1 MKLTVAVVIKA
12 IKVHLKKLRTGVR
25 VPIVGKT
32 DDSAAYLGG
41 GCLMS
46 MFYLA
51 GALFGLWLIVTFS
64 P

>member
-41 GCLMS
+41 G
-46 MFYLA
+46 
-51 GALFGLWLIVTFS
+51 V
-64 P
+64 